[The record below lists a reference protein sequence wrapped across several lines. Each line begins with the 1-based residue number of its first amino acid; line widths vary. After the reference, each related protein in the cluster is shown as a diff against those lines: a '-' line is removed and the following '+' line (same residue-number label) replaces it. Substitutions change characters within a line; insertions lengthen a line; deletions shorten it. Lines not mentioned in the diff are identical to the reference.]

1 MNTYGFLCPNMR
13 VNHIEVITLKVG
25 LHWFYTR
32 TANYI
37 GSKLHDWDCQLL
49 EFWHG
54 LKQPRCYFISSVFR
68 QRLFFFSIQK
78 RLCFINEP
86 RYSVRI
92 YFATGTQMRKLI
104 LSDLCIYGIKH
115 LYKLCSFCKWWLL
128 SASEKLTHVQIA
140 PAIFNRYS
148 SPLKVSNS
156 LFGCPLKTAQYCP

>member
-1 MNTYGFLCPNMR
+1 MSKYEGESHRGNYLESR
-13 VNHIEVITLKVG
+13 LTLI
-25 LHWFYTR
+25 LHK
-32 TANYI
+32 N
-37 GSKLHDWDCQLL
+37 SKLHWLQTSWLGLPIIRIPTQIKTAKMLL
-49 EFWHG
+49 HQQCFQTATFLFLYPET
-54 LKQPRCYFISSVFR
+54 IVFY
-68 QRLFFFSIQK
+68 K
-78 RLCFINEP
+78 WAK
-86 RYSVRI
+86 YSVRI